1 MCHFLPNSWEG
12 GNAMA
17 HPTGQCEIKVCDR
30 LPDDPEPL
38 KSVVNFRTL
47 RYKEHDVFALE
58 ISKPKEYSFRGM

>member
-1 MCHFLPNSWEG
+1 
-12 GNAMA
+12 MA